1 MHIWRC
7 VSSVSS
13 VSSVCWAMLF
23 HFRWYFDHYYQSR
36 SLEEQQIQSRQVLA
50 SSARPRTWRALDAM
64 QTRTATM
71 RKRAKLRRAQNQNQ
85 NNQVLRKNFFS
96 WSQFETP
103 LTILFGLILNGS
115 CWERFWSKCSSA
127 FIWLNH
133 NSMYIFFCEAS
144 TKFGRWQEQVQCP
157 SEIWSRAFQMD
168 LA

>member
-1 MHIWRC
+1 MCNAVPFPMVFWSLLSSKLLGNPGRWRSHK
-7 VSSVSS
+7 SSRDK
-13 VSSVCWAMLF
+13 CWPA
-23 HFRWYFDHYYQSR
+23 Q
-36 SLEEQQIQSRQVLA
+36 
-50 SSARPRTWRALDAM
+50 ARPRTWRALDAM

-157 SEIWSRAFQMD
+157 SEIWSRGFQMD
-168 LA
+168 LPP

>member
-1 MHIWRC
+1 MVFWSLLSSKLLGNPGRWRKHK
-7 VSSVSS
+7 SSRDK
-13 VSSVCWAMLF
+13 CWPAQLAHAPGWLWM
-23 HFRWYFDHYYQSR
+23 RCKRERPQWER
-36 SLEEQQIQSRQVLA
+36 EQNCAEL
-50 SSARPRTWRALDAM
+50 
-64 QTRTATM
+64 
-71 RKRAKLRRAQNQNQ
+71 QNQNQ

-96 WSQFETP
+96 WFQFETP

-168 LA
+168 LPPLVSFHNPLALSKWEPV